1 MEYLTMLFAIVIII
15 IIMSASSELI
25 TKPPITN
32 YHHMQMIMQWP
43 PTFCGRPDKP
53 CKPSVEMSDFSIHGL
68 WPGNATGHTPFTC
81 NVPENPTTVE
91 KVWLND
97 RSLKNF
103 LGLYWPSLEARWTDE
118 KLWKHEWA
126 KHGYCTS
133 EIVPDVEYFNGAIT
147 FARRLKDMLKILE
160 NGKMGPKNHPAYT
173 VMGMK
178 TFISEQVL
186 KDKNIDVYIS
196 CDHQRAT
203 SSNVFFLKQIHF
215 CLDKS
220 LNTFISCPK
229 STATRGCG
237 RVDDQNLIFPISLRK
252 EA

>member
-1 MEYLTMLFAIVIII
+1 
-15 IIMSASSELI
+15 
-25 TKPPITN
+25 
-32 YHHMQMIMQWP
+32 
-43 PTFCGRPDKP
+43 
-53 CKPSVEMSDFSIHGL
+53 MSDFSIHGL

-81 NVPENPTTVE
+81 TDPPNPTTVE

-103 LGLYWPSLEARWTDE
+103 LGLYWPSLEFHWTE
-118 KLWKHEWA
+118 EMLWKHEWE

-147 FARRLKDMLKILE
+147 SARRLINMVKTLKE
-160 NGKMGPKNHPAYT
+160 GEMGPTNHRAYIVT
-173 VMGMK
+173 NMK
-178 TFISEQVL
+178 TFISEHVL

-196 CDHQRAT
+196 CDQRG
-203 SSNVFFLKQIHF
+203 SSSFVLLKQIHF

-237 RVDDQNLIFPISLRK
+237 RGEKRNLIFPTRGRK
-252 EA
+252 HEYH

>member
-1 MEYLTMLFAIVIII
+1 MESYLMLFAIVIII

-25 TKPPITN
+25 IKPPITN

-53 CKPSVEMSDFSIHGL
+53 CKPSVNMSDFSIHGL

-81 NVPENPTTVE
+81 TDPPNPTTVE
-91 KVWLND
+91 QVWLND

-103 LGLYWPSLEARWTDE
+103 LGLYWPSLEVHWTDE
-118 KLWKHEWA
+118 MLWKHEWK

-133 EIVPDVEYFNGAIT
+133 EIVPDVKYFNGAIT
-147 FARRLKDMLKILE
+147 FARQLINMLVTLKRGGMDPS
-160 NGKMGPKNHPAYT
+160 NNRAYNVT
-173 VMGMK
+173 YMK
-178 TFISEQVL
+178 TLISEQVL
-186 KDKNIDVYIS
+186 KDKIIDVYIS
-196 CDHQRAT
+196 CDQQA
-203 SSNVFFLKQIHF
+203 SSSFVFLKQIHF

-237 RVDDQNLIFPISLRK
+237 RGEKQNLIFPTRVRT
-252 EA
+252 